1 MHLNR
6 VEPGFIYGANGV
18 LLPLLEL
25 LFKGPGC
32 GRRAGGNRERLR
44 AESSTLG
51 ILNTSST
58 VKKLSLTLFSEMS
71 PPPPS
76 LSTNSFPSSIFLSSF
91 HNSLQSSQFPSAPYM
106 PFTCVSVVAGVSE
119 CTCVL
124 LCLMHNRVVVVCMS
138 SDIVGLSQVSA
149 NIKSCFGGLVVTPTK
164 SFFQLLVFSG
174 GEL

>member
-1 MHLNR
+1 MWEESWR
-6 VEPGFIYGANGV
+6 QSGASESR
-18 LLPLLEL
+18 EL
-25 LFKGPGC
+25 HSWDSEHIQHSKEALTDSLF
-32 GRRAGGNRERLR
+32 RNV
-44 AESSTLG
+44 S
-51 ILNTSST
+51 
-58 VKKLSLTLFSEMS
+58 
-71 PPPPS
+71 PPPS